1 MKRPI
6 DYFNHAYNAAPELY
20 NTPTNIYTQPAQK
33 SPNLQYTIDGV
44 IYKNAY
50 VIYPSMFCPQFQRD
64 LDKGLYTEAYLL
76 GDNTTKTF
84 DNIENFVYLNNGV
97 ITQSNN
103 NVVFGFEEI
112 ANGNALT
119 DYIGKLNRVK
129 IKAKRLKDV
138 IDYSKIESDITT
150 ANGNIFSRSSFFELY
165 KDYLVPVTENGNFI
179 YNHTSFFNPLE
190 EPLTRNQIAC
200 PVNENG
206 DFLYPINR
214 SNPDSVLFG
223 GYTASSIGDEIAPSK
238 YRTYSGSCFIPFST
252 INDKN
257 LFPYLKV
264 EGAGYSNDLW
274 GMASIAEGNT
284 GYGILTLNEKGK
296 YVYSVVGRNPEDYG
310 ENWKYVM
317 GKSLLDNGLY
327 YEDNLTLFDRCFYFT
342 YEGNV
347 QKYCMFNQKE
357 LENYFQ
363 AFGVEFEYM
372 FDIGGDFVQGQK
384 VRHASLINKP
394 ATNSFTKQ
402 RHESLINQQP
412 TSVVKKVRRRAVL

>member
-6 DYFNHAYNAAPELY
+6 DYFNHAYNTAPELY
-20 NTPTNIYTQPAQK
+20 NIPTNTYTLPAQN
-33 SPNLQYTIDGV
+33 SITLQYTIDGV
-44 IYKNAY
+44 IYKNTY
-50 VIYPSMFCPQFQRD
+50 ITQPNMFSPQFQRN
-64 LDKGLYTEAYLL
+64 LDKGLYTDSYIL
-76 GDNTTKTF
+76 GDNTTKNF

-112 ANGNALT
+112 AYGNAKN

-150 ANGNIFSRSSFFELY
+150 VNGNIFSRSSFFELY
-165 KDYLVPVTENGNFI
+165 KDYLVPVTENGDFI
-179 YNHTSFFNPLE
+179 YNHQNIQDI
-190 EPLTRNQIAC
+190 LTRNQIAC
-200 PVNENG
+200 PVNESG

-214 SNPDSVLFG
+214 SNPGSVLFG
-223 GYTASSIGDEIAPSK
+223 GYPACSIGDEI
-238 YRTYSGSCFIPFST
+238 GSYPQYAGLTATPFST
-252 INDKN
+252 INNKN
-257 LFPYLKV
+257 LFPYLNV
-264 EGAGYSNDLW
+264 WGTGYVNDLW
-274 GMASIAEGNT
+274 DMASIAVGNN
-284 GYGILTLNEKGK
+284 GYYTLTLNESGK
-296 YVYSVVGRNPEDYG
+296 YEVDSVARSLDDYG
-310 ENWKYVM
+310 ENGKYVM
-317 GKSLLDNGLY
+317 GKLLVDNGLY

-372 FDIGGDFVQGQK
+372 FDLGKDFVQGQK
-384 VRHASLINKP
+384 VRHASLINQP
-394 ATNSFTKQ
+394 ATNTFTKQ

-412 TSVVKKVRRRAVL
+412 TSVVKKVRHIL

>member
-6 DYFNHAYNAAPELY
+6 DYFNHSYNKAPELY
-20 NTPTNIYTQPAQK
+20 NTPTNTYTQPAQN
-33 SPNLQYTIDGV
+33 SMNLQYTIDGV

-50 VIYPSMFCPQFQRD
+50 VSQPNMFCPQFQQN
-64 LDKGLYTEAYLL
+64 LDKGLYTDAYIL
-76 GDNTTKTF
+76 GDYTTKNF

-112 ANGNALT
+112 ATGNAKT
-119 DYIGKLNRVK
+119 DYIGKLNKVK

-150 ANGNIFSRSSFFELY
+150 ANGNTFSRSSFFELF

-179 YNHTSFFNPLE
+179 YNHQPIFNPLE

-214 SNPDSVLFG
+214 SNQGSVLFG
-223 GYTASSIGDEIAPSK
+223 GFPTCSIGDEIGK
-238 YRTYSGSCFIPFST
+238 YPQYAGHTFIPFSS
-252 INDKN
+252 INDNN

-264 EGAGYSNDLW
+264 EGTGYVNDLW
-274 GMASIAEGNT
+274 GMASIAEGIRS
-284 GYGILTLNEKGK
+284 YGVLTLNESGK
-296 YVYSVVGRNPEDYG
+296 YEFEQVTKPFEDYG
-310 ENWKYVM
+310 ENYKYVL
-317 GKSLLDNGLY
+317 GKSLVDNGLY

-342 YEGNV
+342 YDGNT

-363 AFGVEFEYM
+363 AFGVDFEYM
-372 FDIGGDFVQGQK
+372 FELNDFVQGQK
-384 VRHASLINKP
+384 VRHASLINQP
-394 ATNSFTKQ
+394 ATNAFTKQ

>member
-6 DYFNHAYNAAPELY
+6 DYFNHAYNKAPELY
-20 NTPTNIYTQPAQK
+20 NTPTNTYTLPAQN
-33 SPNLQYTIDGV
+33 SMNLQYTIDGV

-50 VIYPSMFCPQFQRD
+50 VTQPNMFSPQFQRN
-64 LDKGLYTEAYLL
+64 LDKGLYTDCALV
-76 GDNTTKTF
+76 DNTTKNY

-179 YNHTSFFNPLE
+179 YNHQQIFNPLE

-206 DFLYPINR
+206 EFLYPINR
-214 SNPDSVLFG
+214 SNQGSVLFG
-223 GYTASSIGDEIAPSK
+223 GYTASSIGDEIAPRG
-238 YRTYSGSCFIPFST
+238 YRVYSGACHTPFST

-257 LFPYLKV
+257 LFQYLKV
-264 EGAGYSNDLW
+264 EGTGYVNDVW
-274 GMASIAEGNT
+274 GMASIAEGVR
-284 GYGILTLNEKGK
+284 GYGVLTLNESGK
-296 YVYSVVGRNPEDYG
+296 YVYDSVYKDLEDYG
-310 ENWKYVM
+310 ENYKYVM
-317 GKSLLDNGLY
+317 GKMLVDNGLY
-327 YEDNLTLFDRCFYFT
+327 FEDDLTLFDRCFYFT

-363 AFGVEFEYM
+363 AFGVAFEYM

-384 VRHASLINKP
+384 VRHASLINQPMTTTVK
-394 ATNSFTKQ
+394 KV

-412 TSVVKKVRRRAVL
+412 TEVVKKVRRRAVL